1 MSGWRLPKGFR
12 SKVSKLE
19 NVGAGLLGNAGGQ
32 LKYLWLTPRIRLIWR
47 RGTVSQSLNSFVRL
61 LEERGLAL
69 TP

>member
-1 MSGWRLPKGFR
+1 MD
-12 SKVSKLE
+12 
-19 NVGAGLLGNAGGQ
+19 AGLLANAGVQ
-32 LKYLWLTPRIRLIWR
+32 LKYLWLTPRIRLIRR